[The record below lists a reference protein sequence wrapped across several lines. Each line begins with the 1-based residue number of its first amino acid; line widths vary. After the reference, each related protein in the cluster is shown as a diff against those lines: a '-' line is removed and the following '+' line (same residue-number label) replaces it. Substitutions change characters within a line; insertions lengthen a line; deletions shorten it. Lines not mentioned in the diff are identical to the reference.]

1 MRSKKVIIAVLVM
14 FVLSTGVVFAAAVNG
29 EFNGFPIVNVKVNEK
44 AVKAD
49 VPGIVMQG
57 RTLLPVRAVA
67 ENVGAL
73 VSWDQST
80 MTASIIK
87 PEAEM
92 LFVDDI
98 EVLDDGSWNLI
109 NPYTK
114 REKGN
119 KELIIIYYE
128 ISNINKG
135 NLNLKVVGY
144 DANGKSLGENTTVLT
159 TEDEAGGVGY
169 FTFEGME
176 IGAAGE
182 YTFELQLMHE
192 GKYQTI
198 ATKTLY
204 VK

>member
-1 MRSKKVIIAVLVM
+1 
-14 FVLSTGVVFAAAVNG
+14 
-29 EFNGFPIVNVKVNEK
+29 
-44 AVKAD
+44 
-49 VPGIVMQG
+49 
-57 RTLLPVRAVA
+57 
-67 ENVGAL
+67 
-73 VSWDQST
+73 